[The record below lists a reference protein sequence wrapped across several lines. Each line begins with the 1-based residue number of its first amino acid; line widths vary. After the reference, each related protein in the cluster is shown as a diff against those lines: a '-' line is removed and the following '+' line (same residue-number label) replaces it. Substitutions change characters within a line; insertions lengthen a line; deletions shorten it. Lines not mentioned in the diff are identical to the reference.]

1 VHLQHSSP
9 VVMKQL
15 LAANKQALND
25 EQDQSDQDEQND
37 IMMQQ

>member
-1 VHLQHSSP
+1 
-9 VVMKQL
+9 MKQL

-25 EQDQSDQDEQND
+25 QQDQIDQDEQND

>member
-1 VHLQHSSP
+1 
-9 VVMKQL
+9 MKQL